1 MKRLLI
7 AVALLMST
15 TAAFGDSAT
24 TPDYSRD
31 AILKV
36 LHDDDVAAV
45 PFKINIGSI
54 DINTR
59 AVRYHFNFLPFL
71 ASIPYAGPQGAR
83 YLPNPFVLTHTEYAW
98 RAHQYKA
105 LPEDWTD
112 DPEYSREYN
121 RTAKMIAKM
130 K

>member
-1 MKRLLI
+1 MLI

-15 TAAFGDSAT
+15 TLAFGDSAPQ
-24 TPDYSRD
+24 PDYSRD

-36 LHDDDVAAV
+36 LHDKDVQDQR
-45 PFKINIGSI
+45 FKINIGMF
-54 DINTR
+54 DFNTK
-59 AVRYHFNFLPFL
+59 AIRYHFAFLPLL

-112 DPEYSREYN
+112 DPEYSHEYN
-121 RTAKMIAKM
+121 RTAKLIAKM